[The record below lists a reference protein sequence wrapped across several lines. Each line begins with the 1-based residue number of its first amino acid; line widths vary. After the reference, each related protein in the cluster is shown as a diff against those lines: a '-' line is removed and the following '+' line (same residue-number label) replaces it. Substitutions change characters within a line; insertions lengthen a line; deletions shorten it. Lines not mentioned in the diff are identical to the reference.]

1 MELKAHSHFNILG
14 VFLIP
19 LMFFACNNSPKK
31 EPKKSTEQV
40 SLLVDT
46 SMIPND
52 TVMVSNKNLVL
63 DNGVYL
69 LNKVAFTGY
78 IEELHEKSDK
88 IKSIGSYLNGKQEGE
103 TKTYYED
110 GSLKDNRSY
119 KEGRAYG
126 RHVGNWENGNPKFDF
141 VYINDKREGLQKQWY
156 ESGAKYAFLTFKDD
170 TEDGMQ
176 KAWRENGKPYINYEA
191 KNGFRY
197 GLQKAAL
204 CYTLRDGKLKTEQK

>member
-19 LMFFACNNSPKK
+19 LLFFACNNSPKK

-52 TVMVSNKNLVL
+52 TVKVSNKNLVL

-78 IEELHEKSDK
+78 IEELHENSSKTKSV
-88 IKSIGSYLNGKQEGE
+88 GSYLNGKQEGE
-103 TKTYYED
+103 TKTYFLD
-110 GSLKDNRSY
+110 GSLRDNRSY

-126 RHVGNWENGNPKFDF
+126 RHIGNWENGNPKFDF

-191 KNGFRY
+191 RNGFRY